1 MGLKFWLLLGTFSD
15 IGFIRLANRADQIS
29 WYYNWNSNLI
39 LVEKLEL
46 CFHLNAGISRVN
58 RKYQLQNY
66 HFQGRRIKPRFI
78 LHKLFAISNCDVKYW
93 SFADCINIQYWSL
106 SQSLVLSRN
115 ASISLGKEK
124 KSTSSNLSFL
134 WLGWD
139 SYTEAIRNDN
149 DFQVFWKVSCFPWID
164 KIV

>member
-1 MGLKFWLLLGTFSD
+1 MFS
-15 IGFIRLANRADQIS
+15 FKCWHYS
-29 WYYNWNSNLI
+29 M
-39 LVEKLEL
+39 
-46 CFHLNAGISRVN
+46 VN

-124 KSTSSNLSFL
+124 KSTSSNCLFCDWGEIHTQKPYEITMAFKFFERCPVFREL
-134 WLGWD
+134 
-139 SYTEAIRNDN
+139 IRSSKTI
-149 DFQVFWKVSCFPWID
+149 FGHLATVTRWPAQML
-164 KIV
+164 